1 MGAFLQVST
10 LMGDYSSFW
19 SKVATPSVAN
29 SRVPLWM
36 WKWPNTA
43 SGWSYMCCQCTVP
56 WQYRRKLHVHVPP
69 WLPRC

>member
-29 SRVPLWM
+29 SL
-36 WKWPNTA
+36 
-43 SGWSYMCCQCTVP
+43 
-56 WQYRRKLHVHVPP
+56 
-69 WLPRC
+69 